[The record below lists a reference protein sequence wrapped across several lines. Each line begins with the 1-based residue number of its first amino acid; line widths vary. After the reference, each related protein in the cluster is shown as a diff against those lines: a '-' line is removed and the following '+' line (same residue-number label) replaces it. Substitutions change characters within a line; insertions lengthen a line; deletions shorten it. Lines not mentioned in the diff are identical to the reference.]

1 MKKLISVLL
10 CVAIA
15 LCIVPTVQAAEVAET
30 KQTTV
35 SLKLD
40 PTLETYT
47 LTIPA
52 TVSIDPSTKDGTIEI
67 SLTNMKFIWHSGI
80 SVLMSAANSSASEQG
95 SYLVNSE
102 DSNQKI
108 HYNATSSYSGAKMHG
123 DRSLVVLECDYDV
136 SVTPEY
142 TVKESVSLEVDGTY
156 PGAGT
161 YTDTLTFSVELS

>member
-15 LCIVPTVQAAEVAET
+15 LCIVPTAQAAET

-35 SLKLD
+35 SLELD
-40 PTLETYT
+40 PALETYT

-52 TVSIDPSTKDGTIEI
+52 TVSIDPGTKDGTIGI
-67 SLTNMKFIWHSGI
+67 SLTNMKFIWHSRI
-80 SVLMSAANSSASEQG
+80 SVLMSAANTNTGEQG
-95 SYLVNSE
+95 SYLVNTE
-102 DSNQKI
+102 DPNQKI
-108 HYNATSSYSGAKMHG
+108 HYDATSSYSGAKMTG
-123 DRSLVVLECDYDV
+123 DRSLVVLECDYDA

-142 TVKESVSLEVDGTY
+142 TVEESVALNVDGTY

-161 YTDTLTFSVELS
+161 YTDTLTFTVELS